1 MTPSRTTTRDPV
13 GTRNRILDALET
25 LLLDKGM
32 SQVTLESVAAAAGVS
47 KGGLLYHFKSKD
59 ALLAGLV
66 RRLGER
72 ADQQLRHA
80 VDEGHSVAEWYL
92 QTPQPDNDADA
103 LDLALHRSILA
114 TMRTVDGAHGPADDA
129 NSATADDAPAEE
141 TDRALAEMMG
151 AWKVALDNEIHDPV
165 HAEIVRLVGD
175 GVYLRALLGMQP
187 VDPELYRQLVARL
200 LAKT

>member
-1 MTPSRTTTRDPV
+1 MTTSRTTARDPV
-13 GTRNRILDALET
+13 GTRNRILDALES

-92 QTPQPDNDADA
+92 QTPQPDNDADV

-114 TMRTVDGAHGPADDA
+114 TMRTVDGSHGTTGA
-129 NSATADDAPAEE
+129 ADDAPAEE

-151 AWKVALDNEIHDPV
+151 GWKVALDNEIHDPV

-175 GVYLRALLGMQP
+175 GVYLRALLGMRP